1 MAIRL
6 VVADEYPLILF
17 ALAALF
23 CPAEGFEIVASCTNG
38 VEALKAVRRHRPDI
52 LIVDLRMPG
61 KSGFEIA
68 RELARDDLATR
79 TVLLAGAIDDREM
92 LEAIRLNVGGVVLK
106 DMPAASVVQC
116 VRKVLAGEPWLERR
130 SASRVLGKL
139 MHRESG
145 RKEAAAVLTPRELE
159 IVRLIGGGLRN
170 REIASRLSI
179 AEQTVK
185 VHLSNVYGKLGVN
198 GRLALLRYAEDRG
211 FL

>member
-6 VVADEYPLILF
+6 VLADEYPLILF
-17 ALAALF
+17 ALATLF
-23 CPAEGFEIVASCTNG
+23 SPAEGFEIVASCTDG
-38 VEALKAVRRHRPDI
+38 VEALKATRRHRPDV
-52 LIVDLRMPG
+52 LIVDLRIPG
-61 KSGFEIA
+61 LSGFDIL
-68 RELARDDLATR
+68 RELSRDELPTH
-79 TVLLAGAIDDREM
+79 TVLLAGEIADRESQ
-92 LEAIRLNVGGVVLK
+92 EAMRLNVGGVVLK
-106 DMPAASVVQC
+106 DMPATSIVQC

-145 RKEAAAVLTPRELE
+145 TKEAAAVLTPRELE
-159 IVRLIGGGLRN
+159 IVRLIGRGLRN

-179 AEQTVK
+179 TEQTVK